1 MECVDP
7 AHHSIGVS
15 ASFRESQPH
24 GALCGNPPRDL
35 GGAATEQ
42 GMTKD
47 AVGPLMMTMM
57 MPRAPLEMGDD
68 GATQ

>member
-1 MECVDP
+1 
-7 AHHSIGVS
+7 
-15 ASFRESQPH
+15 
-24 GALCGNPPRDL
+24 L